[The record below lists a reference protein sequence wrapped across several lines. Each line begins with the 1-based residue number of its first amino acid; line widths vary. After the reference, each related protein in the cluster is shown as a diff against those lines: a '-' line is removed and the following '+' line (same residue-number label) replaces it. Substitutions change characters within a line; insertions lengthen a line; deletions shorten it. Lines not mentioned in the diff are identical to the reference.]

1 MGVRAYAPACRKEK
15 TRQVKNTGTDALGG
29 NILLF
34 FVKI

>member
-1 MGVRAYAPACRKEK
+1 MSGRASAPACRKEK
-15 TRQVKNTGTDALGG
+15 PWQVKNTATDALEG